1 LANRFS
7 PRARSTAGLGGELGD
22 GEAVRRGGQ
31 DQWRSQRTLLASG
44 QTVDAKRKGIGLA
57 PVSMIVGGPL
67 ISAGH

>member
-1 LANRFS
+1 LAVNS
-7 PRARSTAGLGGELGD
+7 ATVKPCGVAAKTSG
-22 GEAVRRGGQ
+22 AVSGP
-31 DQWRSQRTLLASG
+31 LLASG